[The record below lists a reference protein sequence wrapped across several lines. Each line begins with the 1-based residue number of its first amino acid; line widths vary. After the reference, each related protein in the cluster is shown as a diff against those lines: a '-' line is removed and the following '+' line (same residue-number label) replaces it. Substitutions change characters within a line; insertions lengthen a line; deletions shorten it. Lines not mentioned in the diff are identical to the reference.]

1 MQWSLTERLVRRR
14 LQWAGLVER
23 MADERLPKRVA
34 ELRQQGR
41 RRRGRSMLRWEDC
54 VKRDVWKTGEDED
67 WNKKKRDR
75 GGWKRLSDE
84 AVKKLRAARHPRQRE
99 TRKLVLDPGNIC
111 IDTIFMIII
120 MHSFPDIEENFILT
134 MAVFICIHI
143 ICILYYNILCDSMII
158 LDNGNIYVDT
168 TFMILSCIVFQI
180 LTKLGFSIMAVLICI
195 HIYAYS

>member
-1 MQWSLTERLVRRR
+1 
-14 LQWAGLVER
+14 
-23 MADERLPKRVA
+23 
-34 ELRQQGR
+34 
-41 RRRGRSMLRWEDC
+41 MLRWEDC
-54 VKRDVWKTGEDED
+54 VKRDVRKTGEEED

-99 TRKLVLDPGNIC
+99 KRKIYIYIYIYIYIVLDPGNIC

-120 MHSFPDIEENFILT
+120 MHSFPDIEENFISII
-134 MAVFICIHI
+134 AVLICIHI
-143 ICILYYNILCDSMII
+143 ICILYYNILSDSMII
-158 LDNGNIYVDT
+158 IDHGNIYVDT
-168 TFMILSCIVFQI
+168 NVMILSCIVFQI